1 MADDPSQEAQE
12 RLKIVEEVHDGFVL
26 AEEDLRLRG
35 PGEFFGTRQS
45 GMPDMKMARLTD
57 LPLLELAREH
67 AHNMFEQDP
76 NLSDKEH
83 KALAAELRRLYGEGG
98 EWS

>member
-1 MADDPSQEAQE
+1 LLTAAGISMDQVTATLLTEGVASFADSFDK
-12 RLKIVEEVHDGFVL
+12 LMTNIEEK
-26 AEEDLRLRG
+26 
-35 PGEFFGTRQS
+35 Q
-45 GMPDMKMARLTD
+45 ARL
-57 LPLLELAREH
+57 LAREH

>member
-1 MADDPSQEAQE
+1 
-12 RLKIVEEVHDGFVL
+12 
-26 AEEDLRLRG
+26 
-35 PGEFFGTRQS
+35 
-45 GMPDMKMARLTD
+45 MPDMKMARLTD